1 MLRGWL
7 DPTCHNFNAR
17 TGWQLTCNLNKKF
30 TNIGKMKNNQVLN
43 VGNRSW
49 TTSGSKLA
57 GIFVRYSNFGRK
69 IGQYS
74 ELLDAMK
81 VSILLLNNG
90 TWDGF
95 LLKPMLFACSFH
107 KIWFRII
114 KYIQRKSLWMHSGR
128 IIFAL
133 TLILKSKM
141 LTRTMYCQ
149 NTKYL
154 LISYLRKRSK
164 FRTQLP

>member
-1 MLRGWL
+1 M
-7 DPTCHNFNAR
+7 
-17 TGWQLTCNLNKKF
+17 
-30 TNIGKMKNNQVLN
+30 LN

-90 TWDGF
+90 TWNGF
-95 LLKPMLFACSFH
+95 LLKPMLIACSFH

-114 KYIQRKSLWMHSGR
+114 KYIQMKKSMN
-128 IIFAL
+128 AL
-133 TLILKSKM
+133 RPNNLLLNLNFEVK
-141 LTRTMYCQ
+141 
-149 NTKYL
+149 NTN
-154 LISYLRKRSK
+154 
-164 FRTQLP
+164 

>member
-1 MLRGWL
+1 MLSGWL

-17 TGWQLTCNLNKKF
+17 TGLQLTCDWIFPLFVNFRYKQMQTKK
-30 TNIGKMKNNQVLN
+30 TKNNQVLN

-90 TWDGF
+90 TWNGF
-95 LLKPMLFACSFH
+95 LLKPMLIACSFH
-107 KIWFRII
+107 KNLVSDHKI
-114 KYIQRKSLWMHSGR
+114 HSNE
-128 IIFAL
+128 
-133 TLILKSKM
+133 KV
-141 LTRTMYCQ
+141 YEC
-149 NTKYL
+149 
-154 LISYLRKRSK
+154 
-164 FRTQLP
+164 TQAE

>member
-1 MLRGWL
+1 M
-7 DPTCHNFNAR
+7 
-17 TGWQLTCNLNKKF
+17 
-30 TNIGKMKNNQVLN
+30 LN

-90 TWDGF
+90 TWNGF
-95 LLKPMLFACSFH
+95 LLKPMLIACSFH

-114 KYIQRKSLWMHSGR
+114 KYIQMKKSMNALR
-128 IIFAL
+128 PNNLCL

-164 FRTQLP
+164 FRTHYHKYAILVTDPNRCFILLNPLTRLGLFVGTFSWLRGQL